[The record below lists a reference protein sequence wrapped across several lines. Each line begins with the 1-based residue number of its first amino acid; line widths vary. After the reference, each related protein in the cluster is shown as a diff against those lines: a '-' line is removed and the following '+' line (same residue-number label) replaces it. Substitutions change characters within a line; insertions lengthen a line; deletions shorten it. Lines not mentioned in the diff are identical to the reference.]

1 MFFNKPDIRYVDMC
15 IYIDDHIYSGEYD
28 ESLVYQYLFFIVLML
43 ATKRD
48 YYTNTKDKEDFS
60 LYAASYYLMR
70 LTDSRQFDDN
80 SPITPI
86 RSILNFVKKTLYGV
100 RAEYNRKFYH
110 KDEELLIEDLPVV
123 NIDSFSSF
131 VHRETHSF
139 DKSNFSICLEDVS
152 SMIKSYITNSPYRK
166 DKVMSDNIY
175 ISCLLSFLNSVT
187 LPNSINYKIDSY
199 IRPTTLTD
207 KLIDELYLNEKYNST
222 ILYHLDS
229 NMYNYITV
237 LTNRIKI
244 KFSQDLAGT
253 LHTSLPS
260 CVNVK
265 NLLLT
270 NQVEE

>member
-48 YYTNTKDKEDFS
+48 YYPNTKDREDFS

-110 KDEELLIEDLPVV
+110 KDEELFIEDLPGV
-123 NIDSFSSF
+123 NIDAFSSF
-131 VHRETHSF
+131 VHREAHSF
-139 DKSNFSICLEDVS
+139 DRSNFSIYLEDVS
-152 SMIKSYITNSPYRK
+152 SMIKSYITNSPYKK
-166 DKVMSDNIY
+166 DKVMSSNIY
-175 ISCLLSFLNSVT
+175 MSCLLSFLNSVT
-187 LPNSINYKIDSY
+187 LPNSTYYKIGSY

-207 KLIDELYLNEKYNST
+207 KLIDELYLNKKYNST

-237 LTNRIKI
+237 LTNKIKI

-260 CVNVK
+260 CVNMK
-265 NLLLT
+265 NLLVS
-270 NQVEE
+270 NQWKE